1 MTRRAGRAS
10 DPAAQRLLAIES
22 GERPRLRLATALIL
36 AGGLLVPVQSA
47 IAAYGLGRV
56 ALVPALDAP
65 ILWLVLAFALA
76 GLLRMALDLYGGRL
90 AFLAAQSA
98 IDRLRKRLLATALL
112 TSPFAPGR
120 LSSAAHAALIGEKLD
135 LLAPYFSRYWPARR
149 KVMLLPFVILAV
161 TAWYSWAVALILLVA
176 GPLIPLFMA
185 LIGISARN
193 LSEKQLAE
201 TASINALLLERLN
214 ALADIRLLDGRA
226 TMLTQFA
233 ASAEALRLR
242 TMAVLRIAFLSS
254 TVLELFSALGVALVA
269 VYVGFSLLGVFSFGS
284 WGTPLGLSEGLF
296 LLLLAPEFF
305 NPLRELAAGWHDRA
319 SALAV
324 AGEIDAEESHDPM
337 RILGRGAAAEPL
349 AGPLTLETR
358 DLLAELP
365 GTAAIAYP
373 DIVIRTGETVAIS
386 GPSGIGKSLLLSLLA
401 GLLPPRS
408 GTILVHGEPLDD
420 TNADHWRAHIAWIPQ
435 RPKFRS
441 ASIRA
446 NLCGAGQSIDQERLD
461 RALALAGLQEVIA
474 RLPRG
479 LDTRLGESGS
489 QLSGGE
495 ARRLMIARAL
505 YAEAK
510 LVLADEPTADLDAD
524 NAARVADAL
533 LGLSDAG
540 RTLIVATHDQ
550 DLVRR
555 MDRVVALGGEP

>member
-1 MTRRAGRAS
+1 MTRRAGRKT

-56 ALVPALDAP
+56 ALDPALDAP
-65 ILWLVLAFALA
+65 ILGLVLAFALA

-98 IDRLRKRLLATALL
+98 IDRLRNRRVATALL
-112 TSPFAPGR
+112 TSPFASGQ

-226 TMLTQFA
+226 TMLSQFA

-284 WGTPLGLSEGLF
+284 WGTPLGLSEGLL

-324 AGEIDAEESHDPM
+324 AGEIDAEEKRDPL
-337 RILGRGAAAEPL
+337 RILGRGAVAESL
-349 AGPLTLETR
+349 AGPLSLETR
-358 DLLAELP
+358 DLVAELP

-373 DIVIRTGETVAIS
+373 DFVIRTGETVAVS
-386 GPSGIGKSLLLSLLA
+386 GPSGVGKSLLLSLLA
-401 GLLPPRS
+401 GLIPPRS
-408 GTILVHGEPLDD
+408 GSILVHGALLDD
-420 TNADHWRAHIAWIPQ
+420 SNADRWRAEIAWIPQ

-446 NLCGAGQSIDQERLD
+446 NLCGSAQPLDHERLD

-505 YAEAK
+505 YADAT
-510 LVLADEPTADLDAD
+510 LILADEPTADLDAD

-533 LGLSDAG
+533 LGLSNGG

-550 DLVRR
+550 DLVGR
-555 MDRVVALGGEP
+555 MDRVIALGGQP